1 MIIDAHIHL
10 GTYCK
15 PDLKEELVG
24 ISAEQALE
32 VLKRNGVDMAIAV
45 PMSSSLK
52 DISYVG
58 KVVERYPS
66 LIGLIWLDPRK
77 FRRIDNILKLFSCGQ
92 FYGFKLRPESE
103 KYNVGNINL
112 LEPLMKAAEKLDAP
126 IYIHSSQESHLS
138 SPLLIA
144 RLADFF
150 PRVTIIMGHMGG
162 CSLDAFLVAEKHS
175 NIFLET
181 SGVRDPRLIQYA
193 VNRLGA
199 ERVLFGS
206 DYPYLSLKKE
216 KAKIGCL
223 KLPEEDKRLIMG
235 RNATRIF
242 KL

>member
-1 MIIDAHIHL
+1 MLIDAHMHL
-10 GTYCK
+10 GKYGER
-15 PDLKEELVG
+15 DFEERLVG
-24 ISAEQALE
+24 ISAEQILE
-32 VLKRNGVDMAIAV
+32 VLEHNGVDKAVVV

-52 DISYVG
+52 YMPCIG
-58 KVVERYPS
+58 KAVERHS
-66 LIGLIWLDPRK
+66 NLIGLIWIDPRK

-92 FYGFKLRPESE
+92 FHGFKLRPESE
-103 KYNVGNINL
+103 KYNIGNINL

-126 IYIHSSQESHLS
+126 VYIHSSQESPLS

-162 CSLDAFLVAEKHS
+162 CSLEAFLVAEKHP

-216 KAKIGCL
+216 KAKIECL

-242 KL
+242 EL